1 MEERNDYYVY
11 LYYHQ
16 KDGVKGEPFYVGKGS
31 GGRCSDK
38 TCHRSDDFKAI
49 IETGDY
55 TWDKIAENLTEHLAF
70 FIEEDTIR
78 EIGLENLLNTEQP
91 NGNYNYNNAPSGEEC
106 YNYGKP
112 RTEEQK
118 KASRIKQCSIIEIE
132 GVLYNGQYTA
142 AKAYNVSRSTIHYWL
157 VKGIKGA
164 KVIQQASKQVHSG
177 LAGKM
182 AKRNQGYAYFYE
194 GLTYIGKKETAE
206 KLNVSATTVGRWAI
220 DPRHSM
226 QRVKFKHLKDE

>member
-31 GGRCSDK
+31 GTRCYDR
-38 TCHRSDDFKAI
+38 TTGRSDDFKAT

-78 EIGLENLLNTEQP
+78 EIGVDNLLNTEQP
-91 NGNYNYNNAPSGEEC
+91 EGNYSYNNSLSGEEHHQ
-106 YNYGKP
+106 YGKL
-112 RTEEQK
+112 RTDEQK

-132 GVLYNGQYTA
+132 GVLYNGQVMA
-142 AKAYNVSRSTIHYWL
+142 SKAYNVSRAAIQYWL

-164 KVIQQASKQVHSG
+164 KVIQQASKQVHPG
-177 LAGKM
+177 LQSKG
-182 AKRNQGYAYFYE
+182 AKRNRGYAYFYK
-194 GLTYIGKKETAE
+194 GLTYIGGRETAE
-206 KLNVSATTVGRWAI
+206 KLSISRATVERWAK
-220 DPRHSM
+220 DPKHSM
-226 QRVKFKHLKDE
+226 QRVKFKDLKDE

>member
-31 GGRCSDK
+31 GGRCYDK
-38 TCHRSDDFKAI
+38 TTGRTNDFLAI
-49 IETGDY
+49 IKTGDY

-78 EIGLENLLNTEQP
+78 EIGVENLLNTEQP
-91 NGNYNYNNAPSGEEC
+91 NGNYSYNNAPSGEEH

-132 GVLYNGQYTA
+132 GVLYNGQVMA
-142 AKAYNVSRSTIHYWL
+142 AKAYNVSRQAIKYWL

-164 KVIQQASKQVHSG
+164 KVIQQAVKKVHPELS
-177 LAGKM
+177 GKM
-182 AKRNQGYAYFYE
+182 ARKQGYAYFYE
-194 GLTYIGKKETAE
+194 GLTYIGGRETAK
-206 KLNVSATTVGRWAI
+206 KLSISRRTVERWARN
-220 DPRHSM
+220 PKHAM
-226 QRVKFKHLKDE
+226 QRVKFKDLKDE

>member
-31 GGRCSDK
+31 GSRCSDK
-38 TCHRSDDFKAI
+38 TRRNDDFKAI

-91 NGNYNYNNAPSGEEC
+91 NGNYSYNNAPSGEEC

-118 KASRIKQCSIIEIE
+118 KAQRIKQCSIIEIE
-132 GVLYNGQYTA
+132 GVLYNGQYMA
-142 AKAYNVSRSTIHYWL
+142 AKAYNVSRSAIKYWL

-164 KVIQQASKQVHSG
+164 KVIQQASKQVHPG
-177 LAGKM
+177 LQSKG

-194 GLTYIGKKETAE
+194 GLTYIGGRETAE
-206 KLNVSATTVGRWAI
+206 KLNISRTTVQNWAK

>member
-31 GGRCSDK
+31 TTRCSDK
-38 TCHRSDDFKAI
+38 ISGRSDDFKAI

-91 NGNYNYNNAPSGEEC
+91 NGNYSYNNSPSGEAHPG
-106 YNYGKP
+106 YGKP
-112 RTEEQK
+112 ISDERK

-132 GVLYNGQYTA
+132 GVLYNGQVMA
-142 AKAYNVSRSTIHYWL
+142 AKAYNVSRSTIQYWL

-164 KVIQQASKQVHSG
+164 KVIQQATKRVRPG
-177 LAGKM
+177 MGGKM
-182 AKRNQGYAYFYE
+182 AKRNRGYAYFYK
-194 GLTYIGKKETAE
+194 GLTYIGGRETAE
-206 KLNVSATTVGRWAI
+206 KLSISRSTVERWARN
-220 DPRHSM
+220 PKHSM
-226 QRVKFKHLKDE
+226 QRVKFKDLKDE

>member
-31 GGRCSDK
+31 TNRCSDK
-38 TCHRSDDFKAI
+38 TSGRSDDFKAI

-91 NGNYNYNNAPSGEEC
+91 EGNYSYNNCPAGEEH
-106 YNYGKP
+106 YQYGKP

-118 KASRIKQCSIIEIE
+118 KAQRTKQCSIIEIE

-142 AKAYNVSRSTIHYWL
+142 SKAYNVSRSTIKYWL
-157 VKGIKGA
+157 IKGIKGA
-164 KVIQQASKQVHSG
+164 KVIQQASKQVHPG
-177 LAGKM
+177 LQSKM
-182 AKRNQGYAYFYE
+182 SKRNQGYAYFYK
-194 GLTYIGKKETAE
+194 GLTYIGGRETAE
-206 KLNVSATTVGRWAI
+206 KLSISRTTVERWAK
-220 DPRHSM
+220 DPNHSL
-226 QRVKFKHLKDE
+226 QRVKFKNLKDE

>member
-31 GGRCSDK
+31 RARCSDK
-38 TCHRSDDFKAI
+38 TSGRCDDFKAI

-78 EIGLENLLNTEQP
+78 EIGLDNLLNTEQP
-91 NGNYNYNNAPSGEEC
+91 DGNYAYNNAPFGEEHHQ
-106 YNYGKP
+106 YGKP

-118 KASRIKQCSIIEIE
+118 KAQRIKQCSIIEIE
-132 GVLYNGQYTA
+132 GVLYNGQVMA
-142 AKAYNVSRSTIHYWL
+142 AKAYNVSRSAIKYWL
-157 VKGIKGA
+157 VKGNKGA
-164 KVIQQASKQVHSG
+164 KVIQQATKRVHPDLQSKG
-177 LAGKM
+177 
-182 AKRNQGYAYFYE
+182 AKKNLGYAYFYE

-206 KLNVSATTVGRWAI
+206 KLNVSATTVGRWAKN
-220 DPRHSM
+220 PKHPM
-226 QRVKFKHLKDE
+226 QRVKFKDLKDE

>member
-1 MEERNDYYVY
+1 MKERNDYYVY

-16 KDGVKGEPFYVGKGS
+16 KDGVKGEPFYVGKGT
-31 GGRCSDK
+31 GARCSDK
-38 TCHRSDDFKAI
+38 TSSRSDDFLAI

-78 EIGLENLLNTEQP
+78 EIGVENLLNTEQP
-91 NGNYNYNNAPSGEEC
+91 NGNYSYNNAPSGEEH

-118 KASRIKQCSIIEIE
+118 KAQRIKQCSIIEIE
-132 GVLYNGQYTA
+132 GVLYNGQKMA
-142 AKAYNVSRSTIHYWL
+142 GEAYNVSRSAIKYWL

-164 KVIQQASKQVHSG
+164 KVIQQATKRVHPDLQSKG
-177 LAGKM
+177 
-182 AKRNQGYAYFYE
+182 AKKNLGYAYFYE

-206 KLNVSATTVGRWAI
+206 KLNVSATTVGRWAKN
-220 DPRHSM
+220 PKHPM
-226 QRVKFKHLKDE
+226 QRVKFKDLKDE

>member
-31 GGRCSDK
+31 GPRCSDK
-38 TCHRSDDFKAI
+38 TSGRSDDFKAI

-78 EIGLENLLNTEQP
+78 EIGVDNLLNTEQP
-91 NGNYNYNNAPSGEEC
+91 NGNYAYNNCPSGKEHPG
-106 YNYGKP
+106 YGKP
-112 RTEEQK
+112 RTDEMK

-132 GVLYNGQYTA
+132 GVLYNGQVMA
-142 AKAYNVSRSTIHYWL
+142 AKAYNVSRSAIKYWL

-164 KVIQQASKQVHSG
+164 KVIQQAVKKVRPELSG
-177 LAGKM
+177 KIARK
-182 AKRNQGYAYFYE
+182 QGYAYFYK
-194 GLTYIGKKETAE
+194 GLTYIGGNETAE
-206 KLNVSATTVGRWAI
+206 KLNVSRRTVERWAK

-226 QRVKFKHLKDE
+226 QRVKFKDLKDE